1 LKINVFSNKGL
12 DKVSVVVRIGGK
24 EYPMKVKA
32 IDEAKVLRAAELLN
46 TNLTFY
52 KNNFHIVDKQD
63 MLAMVAFDAFF
74 EKLSMEEKRS
84 EMIDSISG
92 EIDAL
97 SEQLAT

>member
-1 LKINVFSNKGL
+1 
-12 DKVSVVVRIGGK
+12 
-24 EYPMKVKA
+24 MKVKA

-46 TNLTFY
+46 TSLTFY

-84 EMIDSISG
+84 DLIESISG

>member
-1 LKINVFSNKGL
+1 M

>member
-32 IDEAKVLRAAELLN
+32 SDEAKVLRAAELLN
-46 TNLTFY
+46 TSMTFY

-74 EKLSMEEKRS
+74 EKLSMDEKRS
-84 EMIDSISG
+84 EMIESISG